1 MIALCFAEL
10 KSCYFHLLITY
21 PKISSYCRFSNL
33 INVFLN
39 DFIKNTNA
47 LFNHKI
53 YNKEVEIYHF
63 SSDVKADNFAEDVR
77 KGLTAEKK
85 YLLPKYFYD
94 DKGSELFEKIC
105 STDEY
110 YVTRTEAEILKKYS
124 DEIVSVNCNK
134 KHLTELGSGSSVK
147 TKYIID
153 SFIKVKDSIH
163 YMPIDVSDII
173 ISSSQNLVRE
183 ASGLQVTG
191 FITEYE
197 KGLSFISENYNEP
210 KLIMFLGSSIGNF
223 DFLHSVKFVSFIRS
237 KMKEGDALLIGFD
250 MKKNISILNA
260 AYNDKEGYTAEFNL
274 NLLKRINTELCGHFD
289 LDKFEHKAFFNE
301 EHSRIE
307 MHLVSL
313 EEQDVLIESL
323 GEKIHFKKGEDI
335 YTESSYKFT
344 NEMISDI
351 GWFSNLKLTNI
362 WQDEKRYFSLC
373 LFQPM

>member
-1 MIALCFAEL
+1 M
-10 KSCYFHLLITY
+10 
-21 PKISSYCRFSNL
+21 
-33 INVFLN
+33 
-39 DFIKNTNA
+39 
-47 LFNHKI
+47 
-53 YNKEVEIYHF
+53 
-63 SSDVKADNFAEDVR
+63 KADNFAEDVR

-94 DKGSELFEKIC
+94 DMGSELFEKIC
-105 STDEY
+105 STHEY
-110 YVTRTEAEILKKYS
+110 YVTRTEAEILKMYS

-153 SFIKVKDSIH
+153 SFIKAKESIH

-173 ISSSQNLVRE
+173 ISSSQNL
-183 ASGLQVTG
+183 AKDTSGLKVTG
-191 FITEYE
+191 FISEYE
-197 KGLSFISENYNEP
+197 KGLSFISEIYDEP
-210 KLIMFLGSSIGNF
+210 KMVMFLGSSIGNF

-237 KMKEGDALLIGFD
+237 KMKKSDSLLIGFD
-250 MKKNISILNA
+250 MKKDINVLNA
-260 AYNDKEGYTAEFNL
+260 AYNDKAGYTAGFNL

-289 LDKFEHKAFFNE
+289 LSKFEHRAFFNPE
-301 EHSRIE
+301 RSRME

-313 EEQDVLIESL
+313 EEQDVLIESM
-323 GEKIHFKKGEDI
+323 GESIHFKKGEDI

-344 NEMISDI
+344 RDMISDI
-351 GWFSNLKLTNI
+351 GWFSNLKLSNI